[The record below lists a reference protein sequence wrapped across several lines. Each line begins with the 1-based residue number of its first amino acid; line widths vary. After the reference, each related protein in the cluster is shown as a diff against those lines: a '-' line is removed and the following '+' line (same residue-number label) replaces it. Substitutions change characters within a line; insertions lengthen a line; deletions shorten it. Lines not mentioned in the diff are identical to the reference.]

1 LLIFYFY
8 SVERNSEIERE
19 NRILLEKMTSILQ
32 NQKAPGA
39 TNTMTSVINPQ
50 LTGMGVSR
58 DGTQQNFFAA
68 SSMQGSTLMNK
79 KSLNRDARK
88 RELMKI
94 TMENQKILQ
103 RLQDRSSIYNVTKW
117 AKENECRKKLLNN
130 ICEYP
135 Y

>member
-1 LLIFYFY
+1 
-8 SVERNSEIERE
+8 
-19 NRILLEKMTSILQ
+19 MTSILQ
-32 NQKAPGA
+32 NQTGA
-39 TNTMTSVINPQ
+39 GYTQPNIAQIAIDAENRTQSQFYTASQQANSSTM
-50 LTGMGVSR
+50 GR
-58 DGTQQNFFAA
+58 
-68 SSMQGSTLMNK
+68 

-103 RLQDRSSIYNVTKW
+103 RLQERGATYNVTNW
-117 AKENECRKKLLNN
+117 AKENEKRKKLLNN